1 MTSAVNHGF
10 KVANTKQGL
19 KTGFLMMVFTFCR
32 VLNVFSHVIDE
43 LIPGPPQIKTSLPSL
58 PQAPSLSPMKRKAKG
73 EKDTG
78 SNPGTPNQDGKTAS
92 KSQKG
97 EYLLNKG
104 RTRLQK
110 TRPLIFECVKLDS
123 DKL

>member
-1 MTSAVNHGF
+1 MDV
-10 KVANTKQGL
+10 KYQIKQTKQSL
-19 KTGFLMMVFTFCR
+19 KTDFLMMVFMFCR

-97 EYLLNKG
+97 EYLLHKG
-104 RTRLQK
+104 LTRLQK
-110 TRPLIFECVKLDS
+110 TRIFIVAC
-123 DKL
+123 